1 MPDLTPEAVRE
12 IRRLLEEAR
21 REIAATVAS
30 SDWAVRRQSMLLA
43 EIDHQLAQ
51 FDEQARRA
59 LKRPLDAQ
67 FGEGQAVV
75 DGALAGRGVSVA
87 LFPQIAASNL
97 AAAAQSDL
105 AGKITHLTRDAKA
118 EIARAL
124 NVGLLGGKTPFET
137 MTEIGK
143 SLDGGRF
150 KLVAARAELIVKE
163 EFGRVYRKGAQLR
176 QEQAAARVAGL
187 KKRWLHAG
195 HPRVPRPTHL
205 ALHGVVIGVTERFD
219 LVNMKTGEVEH
230 PLHPKDRVLSAE
242 NSIACGCVA
251 QPWKES
257 WNLTLPELPAVA

>member
-1 MPDLTPEAVRE
+1 MPDHTPQALAEM
-12 IRRLLEEAR
+12 RRLLEQAR

-30 SDWAVRRQSMLLA
+30 TEWSIRQQSRLLA

-59 LKRPLDAQ
+59 LKAPIEAQ
-67 FGEGQAVV
+67 FGEGQAAV
-75 DGALAGRGVSVA
+75 DGQLAGQGLQVA
-87 LFPQIAASNL
+87 LFPQIAVGTL
-97 AAAAQSDL
+97 LAAAQSDL
-105 AGKITHLTRDAKA
+105 AGRITNLTADAKA

-137 MTEIGK
+137 MADIGR

-176 QEQAAARVAGL
+176 LEQAAQRVAGL
-187 KKRWLHAG
+187 KKQWIHAG

-205 ALHGVVIGVTERFD
+205 ALHGVILNATERFD
-219 LVNMKTGEVEH
+219 LVNMKTGEIEH
-230 PLHPKDRVLSAE
+230 PLHPKDPILSPE
-242 NSIACGCVA
+242 NSIGCGCVA
-251 QPWKES
+251 RPYKES
-257 WNLTLPELPAVA
+257 WHLTLPALPVAV